1 MRARS
6 LRAAIAL
13 ALVLTFLRWLVRPLF
28 HEIGR
33 SRSTDLFTL
42 ATLLVSLGAAW
53 ATHAVGLSMALGAF
67 LAGMLLAETEYR
79 HQLETVI
86 RPFRDVLLG
95 LFFITIGT
103 LLDLQLLFRQLWLV
117 LLLVV
122 GLQIVKTAIV
132 DVGAR
137 CVGGQPA
144 QVVARRNGRRAG
156 RRVRFRAADPDAQRP
171 ARRHGACC
179 RHCWRRRWSAWS

>member
-1 MRARS
+1 M
-6 LRAAIAL
+6 
-13 ALVLTFLRWLVRPLF
+13 LTFLRWLVRPLF

-33 SRSTDLFTL
+33 ARSTELFTL
-42 ATLLVSLGAAW
+42 AALLVSLGAAW

-79 HQLETVI
+79 HQIEVVI

-103 LLDLQLLFRQLWLV
+103 LLDLQLLFRQMWLV

-122 GLQIVKTAIV
+122 GLQIVKAAIV
-132 DVGAR
+132 TLSRAALRRRCCARR
-137 CVGGQPA
+137 CVPA
-144 QVVARRNGRRAG
+144 SSSRRA
-156 RRVRFRAADPDAQRP
+156 AN
-171 ARRHGACC
+171 
-179 RHCWRRRWSAWS
+179 SASRCSR